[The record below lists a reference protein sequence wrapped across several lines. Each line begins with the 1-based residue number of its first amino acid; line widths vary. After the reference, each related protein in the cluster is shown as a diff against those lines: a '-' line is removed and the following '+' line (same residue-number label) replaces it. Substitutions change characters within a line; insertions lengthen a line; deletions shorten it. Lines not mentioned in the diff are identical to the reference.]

1 MNSFNRQFIGCF
13 NIFRK
18 GLGKIK
24 EFMGGVGVPTT
35 GAEVSLR
42 KLMTPNPNVEAK
54 LPVRKIEDFPMM
66 VYYVDYNGK
75 YLKCL

>member
-1 MNSFNRQFIGCF
+1 MNSFNRQLVGCF

-35 GAEVSLR
+35 GTEVSFG
-42 KLMTPNPNVEAK
+42 KLMTSNPNV
-54 LPVRKIEDFPMM
+54 
-66 VYYVDYNGK
+66 VYKVDYNGK
-75 YLKCL
+75 YLIKIT

>member
-1 MNSFNRQFIGCF
+1 LVGCF
-13 NIFRK
+13 NIFRR

-24 EFMGGVGVPTT
+24 ELMGGLGVAST

-54 LPVRKIEDFPMM
+54 LPVRKIEDFPLM
-66 VYYVDYNGK
+66 VYKIDYNGK
-75 YLKCL
+75 HLMRIS